1 MIRRTLLFERPSNF
15 PPLDPVPL
23 DAEIL
28 RHVRRHRFLRGSQV
42 VRLLPEEP
50 EGRVLRRLVV
60 LFEHGYLDRPE
71 AQLRYDA
78 RPWGKDLVYGL
89 AKRGVRHLQS
99 LGELDSHRIHEKRVG
114 QLYLDHTLEVAE
126 FMTRLERE
134 LPPGVSLSY
143 EDDAP
148 SVQRSV
154 AGCSWSVR
162 VGYRG
167 EELRVGVVPD
177 RVFRLATRDETLLF
191 CLEVDR
197 GTMPVVR
204 SNPAQSSFYRKLL
217 AYHETWRSGQ
227 HVSELGWRR
236 FRVLTLTSSTER
248 RDHLVEV
255 CREVVASGG
264 SGLFMFA
271 DRETF
276 SREPSLAAM
285 PWLTGDGMNVAK
297 ILSEARG

>member
-1 MIRRTLLFERPSNF
+1 MLRRTLLFERPSNL
-15 PPLDPVPL
+15 PSLDLAPL

-28 RHVRRHRFLRGSQV
+28 RHVRRHRFLRGGQV
-42 VRLLPEEP
+42 VRATGEP
-50 EGRVLRRLVV
+50 EGRVLRRLVL
-60 LFEHGYLDRPE
+60 LFEHGYLDRPR
-71 AQLRYDA
+71 AQLRFDSM
-78 RPWGKDLVYGL
+78 PWGRDLVYGL
-89 AKRGVRHLQS
+89 AKKGVRHLLS
-99 LGELDSHRIHEKRVG
+99 LGEVESHRIHEKRVG

-154 AGCSWSVR
+154 AGCSWSVP
-162 VGYRG
+162 VHYRG
-167 EELRVGVVPD
+167 EMLQVGVVPD
-177 RVFRLATRDETLLF
+177 RVFRLSTRDESLLF

-204 SNPAQSSFYRKLL
+204 TNPAQSSFYRKLL
-217 AYHETWRSGQ
+217 AYHETWRGGQ
-227 HVSELGWRR
+227 HVSQLGWRR
-236 FRVLTLTSSTER
+236 FRVLTLTSSPER

-255 CREVVASGG
+255 CREVVAGGG